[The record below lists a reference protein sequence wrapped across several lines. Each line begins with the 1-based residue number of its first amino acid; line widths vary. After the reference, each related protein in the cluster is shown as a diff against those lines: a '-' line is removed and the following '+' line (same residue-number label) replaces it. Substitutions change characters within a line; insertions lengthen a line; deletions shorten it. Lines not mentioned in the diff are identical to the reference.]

1 MSNPTTSNPTTSSD
15 DYLKTFISKAEQKL
29 KDSPVTPT
37 SGRVSVSMLVNDED
51 APKNRIRY
59 YMQEERDE
67 IAKDR
72 CMDAELK
79 WYDCFMN
86 PPTWFDKFVGC
97 KQMHMQH
104 MQCIEQVHEELLE
117 KSGKHILTPESFIDS
132 PLHRDDFEGKK
143 F

>member
-1 MSNPTTSNPTTSSD
+1 MASPTTSSSD

-59 YMQEERDE
+59 YMKEERDE

-97 KQMHMQH
+97 KQMHMLH

-117 KSGKHILTPESFIDS
+117 KSGKMVLTPESFADS